1 MKLQDIQAVYFIGA
15 GGIGM
20 SALVRYFHHKG
31 LVVAGY
37 DKTPTDL
44 TRCLEK
50 EGIQLHYEDNINLI
64 PDVCKNP
71 STTLV
76 VYTPA
81 IPNTHSELIYFR
93 ENHFEIE
100 KRAQVLG
107 RLTQTHKGLCFAGT
121 HGKTSTS
128 TMCFLVVSLKIMVQT
143 TYSRLKAIMLL
154 LKPMNSTVLSIGYVL
169 I

>member
-44 TRCLEK
+44 TRRLEK

-64 PDVCKNP
+64 PDVCKIH
-71 STTLV
+71 LQ
-76 VYTPA
+76 
-81 IPNTHSELIYFR
+81 H
-93 ENHFEIE
+93 
-100 KRAQVLG
+100 
-107 RLTQTHKGLCFAGT
+107 
-121 HGKTSTS
+121 
-128 TMCFLVVSLKIMVQT
+128 
-143 TYSRLKAIMLL
+143 
-154 LKPMNSTVLSIGYVL
+154 
-169 I
+169 